1 LTDFTAGTTVP
12 AMPPTMVI
20 VIPTLA
26 TTALIRRVRISL
38 PRIDCLVDDVKYHR
52 AETLPPARG
61 AELRALHSPHLAR
74 LPRPRPPVRVTAP

>member
-1 LTDFTAGTTVP
+1 
-12 AMPPTMVI
+12 MPPTMVI

-38 PRIDCLVDDVKYHR
+38 PLVPALLDDVKYHR
-52 AETLPPARG
+52 AESLPPARG

-74 LPRPRPPVRVTAP
+74 LPKPRPPGRVTAP